1 MKDYRLLLSV
11 FPIALAF
18 AAYFSTVCAPTSSP
32 ASSAETLI
40 APGNSA
46 QSEEPEAY
54 VLRDSEVRSIR
65 SDRLQRT
72 YRLQIKLPPGYEAP
86 ENADHEYPVIYFNDA
101 TYTWLTAV
109 GVTIFPFHTEVFEKA
124 ILVGISHAEG
134 ESSQLSRTRD
144 YTPTDDPGTR
154 FKSGGARQYLS
165 FLKDEVLPFVETT
178 YRADPDRRM
187 LSGVSYGGLFGA
199 YALLEEPGLFSD
211 YILTSPSL
219 WHNEKVM
226 FELEEAFAASG
237 KQLSGRVYF
246 AVGEAEIPAVSP
258 GFPDM
263 VGQQELFAK
272 RLRSRSYPNLQVRDE
287 VMEGG
292 THLTTYPIGL
302 TRALRWMLPGDRPYA
317 D

>member
-1 MKDYRLLLSV
+1 MSPQAPV
-11 FPIALAF
+11 NVP
-18 AAYFSTVCAPTSSP
+18 AAATTADD
-32 ASSAETLI
+32 AA
-40 APGNSA
+40 
-46 QSEEPEAY
+46 AY

-65 SDRLQRT
+65 SDTLERS
-72 YRLQIKLPPGYEAP
+72 YRLQIKLPPGYDSA
-86 ENADHEYPVIYFNDA
+86 ENADHKYPVIYFNDA

-109 GVTIFPFHTEVFEKA
+109 GATIFPFHTEVYEKA

-134 ESSQLSRTRD
+134 EKSQLSRTRD
-144 YTPTDDPGTR
+144 YTPTDSPRTR
-154 FKSGGARQYLS
+154 YPSGGARQYLT
-165 FLKDEVLPFVETT
+165 FLKDEVLPFIETT

-199 YALLEEPGLFSD
+199 YALLEEPGLFQD

-226 FELEEAFAASG
+226 FDLEEAAFTSR

-246 AVGEAEIPAVSP
+246 ATGEAEIPSVSP

-263 VGQQELFAK
+263 VGDQQAFAE
-272 RLRSRSYPNLQVRDE
+272 RLRSRGYADLEVRDE
-287 VMEGG
+287 IMEGG

-302 TRALRWMLPGDRPYA
+302 TRALRWLLPGENPYS